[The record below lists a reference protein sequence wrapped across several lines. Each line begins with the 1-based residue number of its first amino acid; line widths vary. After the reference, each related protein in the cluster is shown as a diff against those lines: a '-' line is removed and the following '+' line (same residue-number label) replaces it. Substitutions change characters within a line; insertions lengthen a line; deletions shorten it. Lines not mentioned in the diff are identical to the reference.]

1 MPILREYVADASVDL
16 VYLDPPFNSNRT
28 YNVLFKPESGAEAE
42 AQIAAFEDTWHWNRA
57 AERTYREIIQN
68 APPHVS
74 QLIDALHGFIGPSQM
89 MAYLV
94 MMAARL
100 VELHRVLKPTG
111 SLYLHCDPT
120 ASHYLK
126 IVLDTIFGV
135 QNFRNEITWKRS
147 DAHNDAK
154 KQYGMISDRILVYSR
169 TKDALFTRQ
178 FGGFQERTLRDWYQ
192 YLEFPDGTIR
202 RMNKEER
209 ESQKIPIGARRFNTS
224 DLRSPN
230 PRPNLMYEYK
240 GYKPHRNGWAV
251 SIEKM
256 KELDQK
262 GLLIFPSSQDG
273 RIMRKRY
280 LDEQSGAVVGDV
292 WTDISQIRGADAEL
306 LGYPTQKPLALL
318 ERIISASSNPGD
330 VVLDPFCGCGTTI
343 AAAQKLGRRWIG
355 IDITHLSIA
364 LQKYRLTQMFP
375 DAAFRVIGEPTTESG
390 ARQLAHDDRYQFQWW
405 ALSLVRARPYG
416 GEAGGKTGKKG
427 ADRGIDGL
435 ITFIDDH
442 TNKAKRVIVQ
452 VKSGKVGSPAVRDL
466 AGTLQRE
473 GAAIGVFLSLEPP
486 TREMITEA
494 AGAGDYDSPGWGTSH
509 PRLQLLTVG
518 DLLAGRAR
526 VDMPPSEMTFKAAGR
541 VKEELSLI
549 HI

>member
-1 MPILREYVADASVDL
+1 MPAPITENTLFYGDNLPILREYVADASVDL

-135 QNFRNEITWKRS
+135 ENFRNEIIWKRQSAHS
-147 DAHNDAK
+147 DSRG
-154 KQYGMISDRILVYSR
+154 YGSVHDTL
-169 TKDALFTRQ
+169 LFYVKSSAFKWNESFQPYDPEYVEKYYRYVDESGRRFMSGDLGAAGLQ
-178 FGGFQERTLRDWYQ
+178 GGGYDYDWK
-192 YLEFPDGTIR
+192 GIR
-202 RMNKEER
+202 RVWRVPYQTMVRLEE
-209 ESQKIPIGARRFNTS
+209 EGHIFYTKNGIPR
-224 DLRSPN
+224 
-230 PRPNLMYEYK
+230 
-240 GYKPHRNGWAV
+240 
-251 SIEKM
+251 
-256 KELDQK
+256 
-262 GLLIFPSSQDG
+262 
-273 RIMRKRY
+273 RKRY
-280 LDEQSGAVVGDV
+280 LDEAKGMPVQDV
-292 WTDISQIRGADAEL
+292 WDDLESLRSWHAER

-375 DAAFRVIGEPTTESG
+375 DAAFRVIGEPTTEAG

-494 AGAGDYDSPGWGTSH
+494 AGAGDYDSPGWGTRH

-541 VKEELSLI
+541 VKEEGAGQRGLFDC
-549 HI
+549 